1 VLGRFCLLGI
11 KVVSDSEW
19 YLGKSNGTDYSDLVV
34 RDHFIRV
41 VLTYVGGKSV
51 SLLNAQLASEQLP
64 ACPCF
69 GILTFI
75 CVTSR

>member
-1 VLGRFCLLGI
+1 M
-11 KVVSDSEW
+11 KNS
-19 YLGKSNGTDYSDLVV
+19 TDYSDLVA
-34 RDHFIRV
+34 RDHFISGMRIV
-41 VLTYVGGKSV
+41 VGGKTV
-51 SLLNAQLASEQLP
+51 SLLNVQLASEQLP